1 MKKVFALL
9 LVLAL
14 ALSTAA
20 FADEAI
26 GSPVPMEVTNVT
38 PEGVTATVTA
48 AEADELV
55 SKLAEAI
62 ANEGDNEKVFASA
75 GLENL
80 AKYELVELVGLEI
93 ENYDPA
99 KEEDVVLTIKFA
111 SAFAQGDDLITLLG
125 LIDGTDVT
133 WENVAFA
140 VEENGSLTVTL
151 TSEQAVKVMNG
162 TAVIAVLKAIAE

>member
-38 PEGVTATVTA
+38 PDGVIVTVTP
-48 AEADELV
+48 AEEDELV
-55 SKLAEAI
+55 GKMLAQIVDEK
-62 ANEGDNEKVFASA
+62 DNEKVFGSS

-99 KEEDVVLTIKFA
+99 NEEDVVLTIKFA
-111 SAFAQGDDLITLLG
+111 AAFAQGDDLITLLG

-140 VEENGSLTVTL
+140 VEENGSLTITL

>member
-38 PEGVTATVTA
+38 PDGVIVTVTP
-48 AEADELV
+48 AEEDELV
-55 SKLAEAI
+55 GKMLAQIVDEK
-62 ANEGDNEKVFASA
+62 DNEKVFGSS

-140 VEENGSLTVTL
+140 VEENGSLTITL